1 MKIRNPKSEIR
12 NKLKIRIKKIWILN
26 IGNCFG
32 FRISDFG
39 FLGRSLVIVLALV
52 AGCMSTG
59 KPVKT
64 PVGNNGR
71 QVKVGGDSV
80 QLGEVQKPVL
90 TPDGFAQRIDDLLAA
105 QKQNSARCL
114 VQRYPDVALDL
125 LRGATSR
132 QGGSPALKAIAKL
145 YDEQCCHV
153 DANAGWA
160 ALIKDLAERSDHYS
174 THDIERKKLLDDLRD
189 SRAKEAT
196 EIHLTAT
203 VKGAPGVAME
213 VDALQLQGEALMQA
227 GRPKDAVATLTA
239 AHKLAKS
246 AFPQYSVRLLLL
258 LSDAQRRDANYTQAA
273 ATWKEVAELAV
284 SLTRGPHPVTD
295 PGLWERLA
303 YLRPVTSTWPAET
316 NEAQVW
322 HQIGQWRLR
331 RSEPQG
337 ALLAFKHGEAFAT
350 DKPMRDRLQVG
361 EARALAELGQ
371 RASALAILNHLADP
385 AKSDQAQQ
393 AFAVLG
399 SLLFNE
405 GQTAEA
411 KAALHK
417 AVDGGKD
424 WPGRAEAEADLALA
438 CLSTSDEAEG
448 MEHLHHAQK
457 QLEAACEY
465 ELLQQCMW
473 NEAAYL
479 DHVSKRDEA
488 NAVRQRARK
497 LEMD

>member
-1 MKIRNPKSEIR
+1 MRQ
-12 NKLKIRIKKIWILN
+12 LWYL
-26 IGNCFG
+26 
-32 FRISDFG
+32 
-39 FLGRSLVIVLALV
+39 LVVLAAAT

-64 PVGNNGR
+64 SVGNNGR

-80 QLGEVQKPVL
+80 QLGEVQKPAL

-105 QKQNSARCL
+105 QKQNSARSL

-125 LRGATSR
+125 LRSATSR
-132 QGGSPALKAIAKL
+132 QAGSPALKAIANL

-153 DANAGWA
+153 DAHSGWA
-160 ALIKDLAERSDHYS
+160 ALIKDLAERPDHYS
-174 THDIERKKLLDDLRD
+174 KHDVERKKLLDELRD

-213 VDALQLQGEALMQA
+213 VDALQLQGEALMQ
-227 GRPKDAVATLTA
+227 GGQPKDAVAALTA

-246 AFPQYSVRLLLL
+246 AFPQQSVRLLLL
-258 LSDAQRRDANYTQAA
+258 LSDAHRRDANYAQAA
-273 ATWKEVAELAV
+273 ATWKDAAELAV
-284 SLTRGPHPVTD
+284 SLIRGPHSVTD

-303 YLRPVTSTWPAET
+303 YLRPVTSAWPAET
-316 NEAQVW
+316 NEALVW

-337 ALLAFKHGEAFAT
+337 ALLAFKHGEAFAS
-350 DKPMRDRLQVG
+350 DQPMRDRLQVG

-371 RASALAILNHLADP
+371 RASALAILNHLANP
-385 AKSDQAQQ
+385 AKSDQARP

-405 GQTAEA
+405 GQVAEA

-417 AVDGGKD
+417 AVDDGSD

-438 CLSTSDEAEG
+438 CLSSGNDAEG
-448 MEHLHHAQK
+448 LEHLHHAQK
-457 QLEAACEY
+457 QLEAAGEH
-465 ELLQQCMW
+465 ELLQQCLW

-479 DHVSKRDEA
+479 DHVSKPDEA
-488 NAVRQRARK
+488 NAVRQRSRK
-497 LEMD
+497 LEID